1 MTTYIAK
8 NKLRCSLLCHC
19 LYLFSCRLSNSSDTI
34 EYPPEEMEEDKAPPR
49 SYIQVLWGQISLGC
63 SRVAGHG

>member
-1 MTTYIAK
+1 MITYIAK
-8 NKLRCSLLCHC
+8 NKLRRSLLCHC
-19 LYLFSCRLSNSSDTI
+19 LYLFSCSLSNSSDTI

-49 SYIQVLWGQISLGC
+49 SYIQAFWGQISLGC